1 MQQYFNKHLRHL
13 SHALGLV
20 NAKPSTSKARVSKAQ
35 IVTPLQQTILDKLE
49 VDYQLAEQYF
59 KTSFPRPVVQF
70 TLRGKSAGTAHLQLN
85 KLRFNPVLLEENIS
99 AFIDDVVPHEISHL
113 ICFQVFG
120 RVKPHGVE
128 WQSIMRRVYHRAPK
142 TTHKLD
148 TLSVRGKQFE
158 YFCGCGSVQL
168 SIRRHNNVVR
178 GKSQY
183 RCKTCQHMLQSN
195 PV

>member
-13 SHALGLV
+13 SQTLGWV
-20 NAKPSTSKARVSKAQ
+20 PPQPSTTNDAAIKAQ
-35 IVTPLQQTILDKLE
+35 VITPLQQAILDKIE

-59 KTSFPRPVVQF
+59 NKSFPRPLVQF

-85 KLRFNPVLLEENIS
+85 KLRFNPVLLAENVS

-120 RVKPHGVE
+120 RVKPHGAE
-128 WQSIMRRVYHRAPK
+128 WQSIMRRVYGRAPK

-178 GKSQY
+178 GKTQY
-183 RCKTCQHMLQSN
+183 RCKTCQQMLQSA